1 MKKLVLLPALFIVIA
16 SLISWSTIKQVKP
29 RTNTANTTIAAI
41 KLAEAKAILSKAN
54 TKNVISNLSTAD
66 GGI

>member
-1 MKKLVLLPALFIVIA
+1 MKKFVLIFAFFTIAA
-16 SLISWSTIKQVKP
+16 SLISWHSIIQTKP
-29 RTNTANTTIAAI
+29 GNNAVTAL

-54 TKNVISNLSTAD
+54 TKNIRSNLSTAD